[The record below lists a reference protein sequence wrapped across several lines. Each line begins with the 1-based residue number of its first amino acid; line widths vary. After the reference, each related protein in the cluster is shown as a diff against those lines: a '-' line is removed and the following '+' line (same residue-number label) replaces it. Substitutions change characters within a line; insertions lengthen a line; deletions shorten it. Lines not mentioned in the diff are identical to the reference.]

1 MLNDRST
8 RLSGSIHVDEIE
20 VMTVTPG
27 VWPDRYPAA
36 FGLIACRSAF
46 API

>member
-8 RLSGSIHVDEIE
+8 MLSDSIHVNEIA
-20 VMTVTPG
+20 VMTLTPG
-27 VWPDRYPAA
+27 VPPDRYPAA